1 MKTKRAFIVVLLVC
15 GMCTGSSFAF
25 SMEPEIP
32 RKEKVAYKEKKQL
45 DKERR
50 IAEVDSLI
58 RNKSFRFIYTHYEN
72 GVIVNKTDDVVFM
85 PGQVYYNHGDGVNS
99 LCPVVKYETEKTED
113 GWRVVAYTQTI
124 HENYR
129 LRFTL
134 ELPAD
139 GYNGILK
146 IKSIRH
152 PELDYGKE
160 DDNRGRMG
168 YKLGC
173 IEALE

>member
-1 MKTKRAFIVVLLVC
+1 MKNLNRLFVALLAC
-15 GMCTGSSFAF
+15 GMCVGTISVFAAG
-25 SMEPEIP
+25 PEMP
-32 RKEKVAYKEKKQL
+32 RKEKKAERNQL
-45 DKERR
+45 EKERR

-58 RNKSFRFIYTHYEN
+58 RHKEFRFIYTHYEN
-72 GVIVNKTDDVVFM
+72 GVVVKETDDVVFM
-85 PGQVYYNHGDGVNS
+85 PGQVYYNYGNRINS
-99 LCPVVKYETEKTED
+99 PCPVVKYETEKTEE

-124 HENYR
+124 HENFR

-173 IEALE
+173 IEAL